1 MHLSIQRLAPASD
14 KQGPAF
20 RYSLFGDEFGGF
32 YQGCFLFFLSQIRLI
47 PHYIVKTRTRN
58 DYLSFLE
65 IRAMKNKTMLMFMS
79 LMVVCGMAPV
89 LTAESAAMND
99 AILRQTFKLGGER
112 SQQTQ
117 YFLMETKLFIYAL
130 DGKRVG
136 TDVFR
141 LRLKCVPAKI
151 AGKDGD
157 EYTCANFTVQLGG
170 EPEAE
175 VPALKNWTYVFKTLP
190 TGIDEKGQVLGIE
203 HAPFE
208 NLVDAGGKALPP
220 DKSYLVY
227 NTFIDFHAFCNI
239 FAERTEGGK
248 GVQDLKSIGQKIV
261 HEAAFGEAPVNL
273 GSNVA
278 EGSTFKNGEIT
289 LELKGLSRVAGAA
302 CAMVSFDS
310 GECSFKMTVKPMP
323 DMEVR
328 TVGSSHYKGD
338 IYIDLSTN
346 WVKKVTMDELVVAET
361 TLPMTQGKVN
371 AVIERNTMIR
381 NVSAEEFARR

>member
-1 MHLSIQRLAPASD
+1 
-14 KQGPAF
+14 
-20 RYSLFGDEFGGF
+20 
-32 YQGCFLFFLSQIRLI
+32 
-47 PHYIVKTRTRN
+47 
-58 DYLSFLE
+58 
-65 IRAMKNKTMLMFMS
+65 MKSNTMLMSLS
-79 LMVVCGMAPV
+79 LMMVCGIAPV
-89 LTAESAAMND
+89 LRAESAVKDD

-117 YFLMETKLFIYAL
+117 YFLMESKLLTYAL

-157 EYTCANFTVQLGG
+157 EYTCTQFTVQMGG
-170 EPEAE
+170 EPEVE
-175 VPALKNWTYVFKTLP
+175 IPAVKNWTYVFKIPP
-190 TGIDEKGQVLGIE
+190 TGIDKKGQTLGIE
-203 HAPFE
+203 HARFE
-208 NLVDAGGKALPP
+208 NLVDTGGKAIPP
-220 DKSYLVY
+220 DKAYHVY
-227 NTFIDFHAFCNI
+227 NAFIDFHGFCNI

-261 HEAAFGEAPVNL
+261 HAAAFTEAPVNL

-278 EGSTFKNGEIT
+278 EGSTFKNGEVT

-302 CAMVSFDS
+302 CAMVGFDS
-310 GECSFKMTVKPMP
+310 GQSSFKMTVKPMP

-338 IYIDLSTN
+338 IYIDLLTN
-346 WVKKVTMDELVVAET
+346 WVKKATMDELVVAES
-361 TLPMTQGKVN
+361 TLPMPPGKVN
-371 AVIERNTMIR
+371 AVFERNIVIR

>member
-1 MHLSIQRLAPASD
+1 MKSNAMPM
-14 KQGPAF
+14 
-20 RYSLFGDEFGGF
+20 
-32 YQGCFLFFLSQIRLI
+32 FLS
-47 PHYIVKTRTRN
+47 
-58 DYLSFLE
+58 
-65 IRAMKNKTMLMFMS
+65 LMMI
-79 LMVVCGMAPV
+79 CGIAPV
-89 LTAESAAMND
+89 VTAESAVTND

-117 YFLMETKLFIYAL
+117 YFLMETKLLPYAL

-136 TDVFR
+136 TDVLR
-141 LRLKCVPAKI
+141 LRLKCVPAKA

-157 EYTCANFTVQLGG
+157 EYTCMKFTVQKGG
-170 EPEAE
+170 EPEVE
-175 VPALKNWTYVFKTLP
+175 VPALKNWTYVFKIPP
-190 TGIDEKGQVLGIE
+190 TGIDEKGQTLGID
-203 HAPFE
+203 HARFE

-248 GVQDLKSIGQKIV
+248 GVQDLKSIGQRIV

-302 CAMVSFDS
+302 CAMVGFDS
-310 GECSFKMTVKPMP
+310 GECSFKMTIKPMP

-338 IYIDLSTN
+338 IYIDLLTN
-346 WVKKVTMDELVVAET
+346 WVKKVAMDELVVAES
-361 TLPMTQGKVN
+361 TLPMPPGKVN
-371 AVIERNTMIR
+371 AVIERDIVIR
-381 NVSAEEFARR
+381 NVGAEEFERR

>member
-1 MHLSIQRLAPASD
+1 
-14 KQGPAF
+14 
-20 RYSLFGDEFGGF
+20 
-32 YQGCFLFFLSQIRLI
+32 
-47 PHYIVKTRTRN
+47 
-58 DYLSFLE
+58 
-65 IRAMKNKTMLMFMS
+65 MKSNTMLMFLS
-79 LMVVCGMAPV
+79 LMMVCGMAPV
-89 LTAESAAMND
+89 VTAESAVKDD

-117 YFLMETKLFIYAL
+117 YFLMESKLINYAL

-157 EYTCANFTVQLGG
+157 EYTCAKFTVQLGD
-170 EPEAE
+170 EPEVE
-175 VPALKNWTYVFKTLP
+175 IPALKNWTYVFKIPP
-190 TGIDEKGQVLGIE
+190 TGIDKKGQTLGIE
-203 HAPFE
+203 HARFE
-208 NLVDAGGKALPP
+208 NLVDTGGIPLPP
-220 DKSYLVY
+220 DKSYHVY
-227 NTFIDFHAFCNI
+227 NAFIDFHGFCNI

-261 HEAAFGEAPVNL
+261 HEAAFTEAPVNL
-273 GSNVA
+273 GSSIA
-278 EGSTFKNGEIT
+278 EGSTFKNGEVT

-302 CAMVSFDS
+302 CAMVGFDS
-310 GECSFKMTVKPMP
+310 GESSFKMTVKPMP

-346 WVKKVTMDELVVAET
+346 WVRKVTMDELVVAES
-361 TLPMTQGKVN
+361 TLPMPPGKVN
-371 AVIERNTMIR
+371 AVIERNIVIR
-381 NVSAEEFARR
+381 NVTAEEFARR